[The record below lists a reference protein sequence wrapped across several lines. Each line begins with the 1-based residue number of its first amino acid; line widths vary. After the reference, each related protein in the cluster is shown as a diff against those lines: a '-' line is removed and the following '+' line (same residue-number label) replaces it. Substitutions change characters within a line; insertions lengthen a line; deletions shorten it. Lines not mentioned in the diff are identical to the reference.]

1 MADFY
6 HIRLELAREPG
17 RPAGDPTEG
26 YDIVAPLDADGR
38 LDPAG
43 CREAPERC
51 YARRFVD
58 GATEAKGRLRYG
70 PGDRWTIDLEPGDAD
85 DAVGFRFG
93 DERFVAGEY
102 VSLTLTD
109 GEQHTYV
116 VAAVAPV

>member
-1 MADFY
+1 MPPRDPYKYFRA
-6 HIRLELAREPG
+6 EARELL
-17 RPAGDPTEG
+17 AGLEHG
-26 YDIVAPLDADGR
+26 VAALTG
-38 LDPAG
+38 
-43 CREAPERC
+43 E
-51 YARRFVD
+51 
-58 GATEAKGRLRYG
+58 
-70 PGDRWTIDLEPGDAD
+70 AD